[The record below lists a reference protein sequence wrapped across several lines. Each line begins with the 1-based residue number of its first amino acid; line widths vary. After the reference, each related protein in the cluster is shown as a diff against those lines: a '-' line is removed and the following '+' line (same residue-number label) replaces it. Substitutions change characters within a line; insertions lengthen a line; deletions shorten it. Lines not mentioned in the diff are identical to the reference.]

1 MFTAATGSA
10 LDPDNVGRKFRT
22 LCDKAGIGHP
32 RFHALRHTTAT
43 LLLDQ
48 GIPLNVISVQLGH
61 SSLAITADIYAK
73 VSKPALTAAGVALER
88 ALG

>member
-1 MFTAATGSA
+1 MFTTNTGAA
-10 LDPDNVGRKFRT
+10 LDPDNVARKYRS
-22 LCDKAGIGHP
+22 LCEEAGIGRR

-43 LLLDQ
+43 LLLDE
-48 GIPLNVISVQLGH
+48 GVPLNVISVQLGH

-73 VSKPALTAAGVALER
+73 VSKPALDAAGIALER